1 MQIRHRYFPGF
12 GSDPGKARQMLFIVL
27 CLMSFRGDRDS
38 LIQMSTVTLLVILFK
53 KNKTVC
59 LTLLS
64 SLLSVRDR
72 ISFFIIC
79 YPQTF
84 FFLFKRHL

>member
-79 YPQTF
+79 YP
-84 FFLFKRHL
+84 